1 MKKKRV
7 RLKRPVA
14 SSNPK
19 TKRAVELKT
28 EREAR
33 KWKSEV
39 HKFGK
44 SLKKGLSKFDLKAKQ
59 IKEEIDRVI
68 ALGIENPNL

>member
-1 MKKKRV
+1 MNKKR
-7 RLKRPVA
+7 KRMPVA
-14 SSNPK
+14 SSNAK
-19 TKRAVELKT
+19 TKRVVETAT

-44 SLKKGLSKFDLKAKQ
+44 SLKKGLSKFDIKAKQ
-59 IKEEIDRVI
+59 IKEEMDRVI